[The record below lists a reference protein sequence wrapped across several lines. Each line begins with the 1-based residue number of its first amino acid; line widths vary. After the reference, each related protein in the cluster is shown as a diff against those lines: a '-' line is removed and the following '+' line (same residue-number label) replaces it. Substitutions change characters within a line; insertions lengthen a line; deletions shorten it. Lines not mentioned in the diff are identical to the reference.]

1 MIHVKVRSIIADDN
15 MIVEGLTQW
24 DRGQKLEIVGLNL
37 PSSVEIHFAQKDDE
51 DATPVVGSTMDGV
64 TQVDIPDRMLQFSET
79 IHAYIYLSDKSF
91 GETIFTIHLPIRER
105 NRPSTYFADPNPDN
119 PFGQLVEQVSQYT
132 EQAAGYAEEAKKSLD
147 QITKD
152 LDEANGK
159 FASKED
165 VGNKEDLQTDTKEN
179 IVAAINEMAEKYENV
194 GQIELATVSD
204 INDLFNGGT
213 SNEI

>member
-24 DRGQKLEIVGLNL
+24 DRGQILEIVGLNL
-37 PSSVEIHFAQKDDE
+37 PSSVEIHFAQNDDE
-51 DATPVVGSTMDGV
+51 YATPVIGSTMDGV

-105 NRPSTYFADPNPDN
+105 HRPSTYCADPNPDN
-119 PFGQLVEQVSQYT
+119 PFGQLVEQVSQYA

-159 FASKED
+159 FASKEE
-165 VGNKEDLQTDTKEN
+165 VGNKEDLQTTRKEN

-194 GQIELATVSD
+194 GEIELATVSD
-204 INDLFNGGT
+204 IDDLFNGGA